1 MKYKMGDY
9 VKYEGEKCLI
19 IGCYEDLATFYD
31 KDNNIEKMVEIYYD
45 LKDADGTTI
54 DYVLE
59 EELAP
64 YEDKKE
70 WFILKNGATYTL
82 RNHMKAVYEEVG
94 DVIVTEEGIMVP
106 RRFYDKEG
114 KCSAY
119 PSFDIIEEIT
129 TTLDE
134 EDNEDFESFFNDDW
148 NDWCVDEECDCEK
161 HDKEKVSYPLT
172 LKDADGKYHIT
183 FNKGTFGWTFS
194 GDLPEEVEDFLSTM
208 LK

>member
-1 MKYKMGDY
+1 MKYKIGEY
-9 VKYEGEKCLI
+9 VEYNGEKCLI
-19 IGCYEDLATFYD
+19 IGAYEESSISYDNKNNVDAT
-31 KDNNIEKMVEIYYD
+31 VSVYYD
-45 LKDADGTTI
+45 LERDCGTLF
-54 DYVLE
+54 DCVPEESLKPYLE
-59 EELAP
+59 A
-64 YEDKKE
+64 KFK
-70 WFILKNGATYTL
+70 LKNGATYKL
-82 RNHMKAVYEEVG
+82 RNNMRATYEEVN
-94 DVIVTEEGIMVP
+94 DLVITDEGISVP
-106 RRFYDKEG
+106 GRFYNDEG

-119 PSFDIIEEIT
+119 PSFDIIEEISVT
-129 TTLDE
+129 VDE